1 MTLLEY
7 FESQIREQNL
17 SIKEVAD
24 RMGCDKSYLYAV
36 RSGSRNIG
44 ENIFSRL
51 CSALQLDEQR
61 VREEYGDQIAPRG
74 YRYNGSVNTK
84 SADKHEKTR
93 TKNTKIKRITK
104 REEEDPAELLIN
116 FMHIFV
122 CELNDNGKRVTMSI
136 MKTLRDIE
144 AFAINKDEH
153 EEDNDGIDD
162 LEV

>member
-51 CSALQLDEQR
+51 CSAL
-61 VREEYGDQIAPRG
+61 
-74 YRYNGSVNTK
+74 
-84 SADKHEKTR
+84 
-93 TKNTKIKRITK
+93 
-104 REEEDPAELLIN
+104 
-116 FMHIFV
+116 
-122 CELNDNGKRVTMSI
+122 
-136 MKTLRDIE
+136 
-144 AFAINKDEH
+144 
-153 EEDNDGIDD
+153 
-162 LEV
+162 